1 MKLQKSS
8 LEDHINT
15 ISSVFFC
22 VKRERWEK
30 TREGDGGQR
39 KKEGIWNWLRF
50 LINTYEE
57 KQTGQIKM
65 VFSFIQQFK
74 ICQQAVWL
82 KSINTTIILQIST
95 VDGIVYTSI
104 NTYTSNNYYV
114 SECICFCLQA
124 EGQNPFNPRPALM
137 TSLSTTSLDPKI
149 SVADGCYLKS
159 FKGLGSVRSLNDL
172 EGLCANKGCIYL
184 I

>member
-1 MKLQKSS
+1 MRKSS

-15 ISSVFFC
+15 ISSVCFC

-30 TREGDGGQR
+30 TREGDRWTR

-57 KQTGQIKM
+57 KQTGKIKM
-65 VFSFIQQFK
+65 VFSFIQQYK

-104 NTYTSNNYYV
+104 NTYTSNNYV
-114 SECICFCLQA
+114 SDCICFCLQA
-124 EGQNPFNPRPALM
+124 EGQNPFNPRPALI
-137 TSLSTTSLDPKI
+137 TSLSTTSLDPKK
-149 SVADGCYLKS
+149 SVADGLFEKFQRFGVGKIFEWS
-159 FKGLGSVRSLNDL
+159 WRSL
-172 EGLCANKGCIYL
+172 C
-184 I
+184 